1 MPASPAEGLLL
12 CAAFLHSDH
21 ASWPGYGVSLQVLCQ
36 SPEQEPLIRMAA
48 VQSPIHPSVAH
59 VRSRPLSSVYSGNL
73 VSAEMSVAS

>member
-1 MPASPAEGLLL
+1 MKCSYTLTTLAGQGTVDRFRL
-12 CAAFLHSDH
+12 FVNH
-21 ASWPGYGVSLQVLCQ
+21 Q
-36 SPEQEPLIRMAA
+36 EQEPLIRMAA